1 MPRGGL
7 LNAMTMA
14 DAKAVPVAAAASA
27 VLAPPRRKSRAV
39 ATTATIADVKRKS
52 GFPMFLLAILMA
64 AGFLALLGWQ
74 SSPWKLPGSQPN
86 DTGEQQ
92 TAATPKQEPPPPTAP
107 PVTAPV
113 TTPAP
118 APAPQDAKPSPVGQA
133 QSPVNPEPEAAK
145 PSAPAPTTPPAKV
158 ERRAPAPLETAGPQ
172 EVMFMTSPG
181 GATATLDGNPAMAC
195 STPCSLSAAPGRH
208 ALSIVLPG
216 YQIERR
222 EFMVGTRP
230 LELPPIVMQAAG
242 GTLMLSSDP
251 PGAAISI
258 NGKRIDKVTPAQIS
272 LGLGVY
278 SITVEKGGRQTT
290 EKVEIN
296 SGITQRKLI
305 LGQ

>member
-1 MPRGGL
+1 
-7 LNAMTMA
+7 
-14 DAKAVPVAAAASA
+14 

-39 ATTATIADVKRKS
+39 ATTATVADVKRKS

-64 AGFLALLGWQ
+64 AGFLVLLGWQ
-74 SSPWKLPGSQPN
+74 SSPWRLPGSQPN
-86 DTGEQQ
+86 DTGEQPA
-92 TAATPKQEPPPPTAP
+92 AATPKQEPPPTAAP
-107 PVTAPV
+107 PVTDPV
-113 TTPAP
+113 TTP

-133 QSPVNPEPEAAK
+133 ETKAGQALPPANPEPEPAK
-145 PSAPAPTTPPAKV
+145 PSVPAATTPPAKA
-158 ERRAPAPLETAGPQ
+158 ERRAPVPVETAGPQ

-195 STPCSLSAAPGRH
+195 STPCSLNAAPGRH